1 MAILFPSPNLKGKNV
16 TNGER
21 LFALRLQ
28 KKLEDDYFCWFD
40 VPVGRK
46 QLRPDFI
53 VLHPGRGIL
62 ILEVK
67 DWKLDSM
74 RQIDAKTVELLTDRG
89 IKHEVNPL
97 EQARAYALEVKEL
110 LERDPFLVE
119 QEHPRYKGRL
129 LFPWGYGAVLTGIT
143 RKQFEAAQL
152 DLAIPGDKVICK
164 DEMTEG
170 ASAMEFQERLWAM
183 FHYNFGSLLTLSRID
198 RIRWHLFPE
207 VRIDQGGLFATV
219 ETPAVTASTA
229 QTGSPTKTT
238 AIIEEIIPELITV
251 MDKEQER
258 VARDLGEGHR
268 LIHGVAGS
276 GKTLILA
283 HRAIQLSAAGLHKP
297 ILVLCYNK
305 ALAGRLAELLA
316 AKGAGNNVQIRHFH
330 AWCKEM
336 CALYQLDLAA
346 LPDAPIYEQ
355 QVHAV
360 IQGVEKGRVPPAQY
374 AAILIDEGH
383 DFEVEWF
390 RLIVQMLDPATDSLL
405 LVYDDVQSIYKRKKP
420 ESWASVGV
428 KAKGRSRIL
437 KVNYRNTAEALD
449 VAYQFVTDYLDAQSS
464 SEDIPL
470 VKPEVGLRHGRL
482 PQIMRFSSLD
492 EELGALASWFK
503 RRHENK
509 GLPFSSMAV
518 LCRFNN
524 QIGKVCDAFK
534 AHQVPA
540 QSLESRPANRKPAQ
554 DAVQVLTMH
563 SSKGL
568 EFNSVA
574 IPDLGC
580 MPYKNADEA
589 DEGRVL
595 YVAMTRATHELLLS
609 FHSESTFSRKL
620 LQAIADNEKSLL
632 ETQ

>member
-1 MAILFPSPNLKGKNV
+1 MAILFPSPNLKGLKV

-67 DWKLDSM
+67 DWQLDSM
-74 RQIDAKTVELLTDRG
+74 RRIDAKTVELLTERG
-89 IKHEVNPL
+89 IKHEANPL
-97 EQARAYALEVKEL
+97 EQARAYALEVKEM
-110 LERDPFLVE
+110 LERDPFLVDH
-119 QEHPRYKGRL
+119 EHPRYKGRL
-129 LFPWGYGAVLTGIT
+129 LFPWGYGVVLTGIT

-207 VRIDQGGLFATV
+207 VRIDQGGLFAPV
-219 ETPAVTASTA
+219 EASAVTNCAA
-229 QTGSPTKTT
+229 QSRSPTT
-238 AIIEEIIPELITV
+238 ATSVIEEIIPDLITV
-251 MDKEQER
+251 MDKEQEK
-258 VARDLGEGHR
+258 VARDLGLGHR
-268 LIHGVAGS
+268 MIHGVAGS

-283 HRAIQLSAAGLHKP
+283 HRAIQLGAAGLQKP

-305 ALAGRLAELLA
+305 ALAGRLTELLA
-316 AKGAGNNVQIRHFH
+316 AKGAGNNVQIQHFH
-330 AWCKEM
+330 GWCKEM
-336 CALYQLDLAA
+336 CNLYQLDLSEPA
-346 LPDAPIYEQ
+346 DAPVYEQ

-360 IQGVEKGRVPPAQY
+360 MQGVDKGRVPRAQY

-390 RLIVQMLDPATDSLL
+390 RLIVQMIDPATDSLL

-420 ESWASVGV
+420 ESWISVGV
-428 KAKGRSRIL
+428 KAQGRSRIL
-437 KVNYRNTAEALD
+437 KINYRNTAEAIG
-449 VAYQFVTDYLDAQSS
+449 VAYRFVADYLDSRAGSD
-464 SEDIPL
+464 EIPL
-470 VKPEVGLRHGRL
+470 VKPEVGLRHGRP
-482 PQIMRFSSLD
+482 PQIIRFDSLD
-492 EELGALASWFK
+492 KELEALANWF
-503 RRHENK
+503 RRRYEST
-509 GLPFSSMAV
+509 GTPYSSMAV

-524 QIGKVCDAFK
+524 QIGKVCELFK

-540 QSLESRPANRKPAQ
+540 QAMETRPTEHHSTK

-563 SSKGL
+563 ASKGL

-574 IPDLGC
+574 IPNLGC
-580 MPYKNADEA
+580 MPYKKAEEA

-609 FHSESTFSRKL
+609 FHTESTFSRKL
-620 LQAIADNEKSLL
+620 LQSIAEGLKA
-632 ETQ
+632 T